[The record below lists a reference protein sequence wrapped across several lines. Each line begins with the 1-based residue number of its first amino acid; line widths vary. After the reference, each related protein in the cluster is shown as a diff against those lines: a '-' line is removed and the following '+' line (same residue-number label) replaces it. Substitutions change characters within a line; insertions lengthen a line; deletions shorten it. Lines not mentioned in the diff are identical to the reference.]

1 MSKMGRKAI
10 ELPEG
15 VSCSMSDNKL
25 AVTGKLGS
33 LDLLLNEN
41 VKVQLEDKQL
51 VVSPSNSSVTAKKM
65 WGTFRALVN
74 NMVLGVSHGF
84 TKKLEITG
92 VGYRVNLKGNTLV
105 MQLGFSHDV
114 EMPIPEG
121 LKVTTPDATHIDI
134 FGIDKQKV
142 GSMASLI
149 RKMKKPEPY
158 KGKGFKYVGE
168 TILRKEG
175 KKK

>member
-10 ELPEG
+10 ALPEG
-15 VSCSMSDNKL
+15 VQCSIDEGSIK
-25 AVTGKLGS
+25 VSGKLGE
-33 LDLLLNEN
+33 LTLGLIEQ
-41 VKVQLEDKQL
+41 VKVTLEDNQ
-51 VVSPSNSSVTAKKM
+51 VVVAPSNSSVTAKKL
-65 WGTFRALVN
+65 WGTFRSLIN
-74 NMVLGVSHGF
+74 NMAEGVSQGF

-92 VGYRVNLKGNTLV
+92 VGYRVNLKGNKLV

-114 EMPIPEG
+114 EMDIPSD
-121 LKVTTPDATHIDI
+121 LKVTCPDTTHIDI

-149 RKMKKPEPY
+149 RKHKKPEPY

-168 TILRKEG
+168 HILRKEG